1 MILDAQQT
9 LVAGVALVIGAG
21 AAWGVAHWWFG
32 RQLRAAAARQDKVDK
47 AREFA
52 AQQASQARKQ
62 IEALQKELGDLRH
75 PSRPHG
81 PRVDVQA
88 PTPEVMLPVLGAD
101 SKPGNLPTDGFADT
115 QVLAPRRR

>member
-1 MILDAQQT
+1 MMLDAQQS
-9 LVAGVALVIGAG
+9 LVMGAAFVIGAG
-21 AAWGVAHWWFG
+21 AAWAAAPWWFG

-62 IEALQKELGDLRH
+62 IEALQRELGELRH
-75 PSRPHG
+75 ASRPQG

-88 PTPEVMLPVLGAD
+88 APPEVLLPVLGAEP
-101 SKPGNLPTDGFADT
+101 KPGQPSDGFADT
-115 QVLAPRRR
+115 QVLAPRKR